1 MANLSYTNT
10 PLIAHLYDTAD
21 AAMAAAA
28 DLGCSGYRTYNING
42 ENKYVP
48 CASFLA
54 YEQAL
59 RYYKSQGVNNQI
71 SGSGNI
77 GDKAVGLQF
86 ANANDEIAG
95 DPFFTLGNFSLN
107 TSVTKKGVSGK
118 NLTLSSGNKSYT
130 AESINKLNPAKNT
143 TQSAIDQ
150 VNKKINDNLTVRVLF
165 NKKKLQN
172 YVLYAPMK
180 ETIKNTIIEITQKYP
195 AGLKLN
201 VIGILTPTVSEYN
214 YSTNKDTS
222 QFKINLSNIF
232 NPFEIEYTTSGSTKS
247 DDVNITPLRN
257 FSKTYTDYVIYYKGV
272 EYKILNA
279 TLPSSYNDNDNGIYV
294 TVEGNPF
301 INEVNNDKTVNRTF
315 WVKPKMQK
323 YDEFQTNL
331 SDMGQFLLDYDY
343 DKKKYVS
350 VIRYKKFT
358 DLGVE
363 LNMNETLLF
372 PQYDEVNIDLFS
384 DAFDKY
390 LTKLN
395 GISDDFDATK
405 TNLISRFLTTD
416 SLKEFD
422 TDDRRINLMFGLIGK
437 NFDTIKKYVDGI
449 TFMTNLS
456 YDKIENIPD
465 LLVKNYGNMLGFE
478 TYNVEDE
485 NTLIESLFDIKD
497 LRVEPGY
504 KPVDIDIELW
514 RRIFINSYHL
524 WKSKGTRKSIE
535 FILNLVG
542 LPDSIFEVNEYVYV
556 ARDKVD
562 YTQKAYD
569 LYKSNYSDNVL
580 LTLVP
585 FDKDGYPTVPPRVKY
600 QEYGFSVAND
610 GKNFG
615 PYDFGTSYI
624 RAYEVQSNVHI
635 FNMDRVADNVKSWVY
650 SEKQVLRLSEDSI
663 GYTEYYEDD
672 SRLVVNSKELEVY
685 ISSDKIF
692 DFTMYR
698 YLNRNSI
705 GLNTDLTFRAVPS
718 INVGNLSF
726 NQFLQKS
733 MDNYIK
739 PDNRKTIK
747 TYPTLTKIY
756 YDYLASTG
764 NPVTNTKS
772 LEFLNK
778 FDSSWVK
785 LVQQFT
791 PATTILNAGKKIQNS
806 KFLDNK
812 FVYKHGL
819 NNKVNWLGT
828 DGSEFQNLAKRP
840 VNQGTTN
847 PFDTIGVKKSPYAGE
862 SSSFTLVGNKGKNYT
877 GYDPTINEY
886 FGFYYNIEDACSS
899 VEIYRWDEN
908 EDYGDDAIYGGNIN
922 TGSGD
927 RKGVYVTYDNNLYR
941 LNTNNIYTSGYTIN
955 TALST
960 YTDANLLLSNTYD
973 TETITLPN
981 GPGNY
986 LVEFALSGQDD
997 LKIYDGLV
1005 SGIELDGISG
1015 PITGSVFYSEILT
1028 FTTDTV
1034 TFWNMLN
1041 YPNDITLKNLS
1052 VGLLS
1057 NKPNAFNVYDLI
1069 PLNTD
1074 ASLVTFKDST
1084 PTTISTIERN
1094 YYIEAVSI
1102 GHAYL
1107 AANIDYVCP
1116 VPKPHTCYYNYSG
1129 LTINM
1134 ATAGIT
1140 DYYDET
1146 GQYLTIE
1153 QSKYY
1158 GYSKNTATTEPDDA
1172 IYGKSGDWVVPFRK
1186 SNSWINGVVYYAG
1199 DVVTKSSVNYLVTGA
1214 TVTGYTVSGVPSG
1227 TTATTIVP
1235 GMYQAY
1241 LNRVKT
1247 DPYMHIDSAYIKK
1260 LRVNPFS
1267 DIVSINLTKNLYLYQ
1282 VYSGSTQTET
1292 YKVVNNV
1299 LNDELYISESSSL
1312 TFDGFYSLDET
1323 KIGPFYT
1330 ANTDEIL
1337 VNTLIDELELSP
1349 DKDNYIDIKSLNDNF
1364 NVNNNSISLSDGYY
1378 LVKQNGFLKFESD
1391 LYFES
1396 EFVIQQDLTIKLLDQ
1411 FGTIYHEELFTFSGG
1426 DTSQDRVANV
1436 SFEGVFAVDTRLYLV
1451 VNPQTYGCTL
1461 KRYEILD
1468 YDYLN
1473 PTTYS
1478 PIDDPRFRVYFNGG
1492 RSLIDGHYTDDLLS
1506 IEPIGD
1512 NVNFQVEHNIF
1523 KTDTTLDTYKFRP
1536 RPSISQSY
1544 DEANAFGLIYGKFYE
1559 KFKTASTI
1567 GDVTVYEKG
1576 FNNDKLDFELMVR
1589 SKDAPSLLP
1598 EDQSQNGIKK
1608 SYTITSTNNYIGN
1621 TPQEADNMGITKNI
1635 IIGKTPKPRLK
1646 TLNKQD
1652 FPFLRYLK
1660 NETVINSTASTIDF
1674 IGYDSGL
1681 TDYDLVSYTG
1691 DTINNLISKTRYQN
1705 TIGYWKKENV
1715 VYNTQL
1721 YKDILAV
1728 VPDFNPTI
1736 NNYQINDIVKVKLIN
1751 YDVVVETA
1759 TGTTI
1764 ETKTVERLYVCIED
1778 ITSNHLRK
1786 KTGISYAMN
1795 IHPIYQPN
1803 GARASFIP
1811 IEKYDIKAFTP
1822 IGYDKF
1828 DRYSSVKTK
1837 IKPYTYNSAIILTGA
1852 PTQKLNL
1859 GDIIRTG
1866 NNTAYTYYEY
1876 VYNKSLL
1883 FESGNIYPIGSFVY
1897 YNASTYGTDSTF
1909 SFWMK
1914 KTATGTSTPTT
1925 GANWHEFRLTGA
1937 TSNNL
1942 FYTKNDVITLTG
1954 TPDLTYTPATF
1965 RLKNLIPT
1973 QISVSGNKYY
1983 STLNTG
1989 FTNTVIADAAPNYL
2003 PMVNTAGELDGTDM
2017 VGYYLVT
2024 GTTVQYSGGSNS
2036 LYTGYT
2042 LDTNLIQNDYTT
2054 VNDKTISGIRLASNN
2069 ISNNIKPLFERL
2081 CSNTDDDS
2089 IYEWSS
2095 TRSYAANSTK
2105 MSTRYSLSRNVLYRA
2120 KNVTIGTNATEPHL
2134 NTTRW
2139 EEYDFMLVNK
2149 FTYYKDRTKVKI
2161 YEGTVESLNTTTK
2174 NSLYFFKNDLTL
2186 KSGFAENS
2194 FSGSTKNVKLLN
2206 GVNKLFDAKNENLRD
2221 VSQYG
2226 VAGFRKSG
2234 SDIIMDYYYDR
2245 DDNNLPLT
2253 GEFIGGLTIT
2263 NPCGHHAKVIFGVLF
2278 DADLRSLSQLYP
2290 RKQTN
2295 PAVPVIASST
2305 YNPNIRLIVNQFGA
2319 TKMTVTISSPNMS
2332 TITKVLAKNQ
2342 SIDDT
2347 ISAIKGDNITISV
2360 TYDTNKN
2367 LTRYKSGNVDGYTLY
2382 NASDVGIDNT
2392 YITATKT
2399 SVSKVVTRT
2408 VKLKD
2413 LYEDRVIKLDFE
2425 GANYIELATVDPA
2438 DYIKL

>member
-48 CASFLA
+48 CSSFLA

-59 RYYKSQGVNNQI
+59 RYYKSQGVANQI

-86 ANANDEIAG
+86 ANAKDEIAG

-107 TSVTKKGVSGK
+107 TSVTKKSASGK
-118 NLTLSSGNKSYT
+118 NVTLSGGDKSYT

-143 TQSAIDQ
+143 TQSAVDQ

-214 YSTNKDTS
+214 YSTSKDTA

-232 NPFEIEYTTSGSTKS
+232 NPFEIEYTTTGSTRT

-257 FSKTYTDYVIYYKGV
+257 FSKTYTDYVIYYKNV

-279 TLPSSYNDNDNGIYV
+279 TLPSSYNDNENGIYV

-301 INEVNNDKTVNRTF
+301 VNEVNNDNSVNRTF

-363 LNMNETLLF
+363 LNMNETLVF

-384 DAFDKY
+384 NAFDTY

-395 GISDDFDATK
+395 TISDDFDATK

-497 LRVEPGY
+497 LRIEPGY

-556 ARDKVD
+556 ARNKVD

-569 LYKSNYSDNVL
+569 LYKSNYSDEVL

-615 PYDFGTSYI
+615 PYDFGTLYI
-624 RAYEVQSNVHI
+624 RAYEVQSNVGI

-698 YLNRNSI
+698 YLNRNSVD
-705 GLNTDLTFRAVPS
+705 LNADLTFRVVPA
-718 INVGNLSF
+718 INAGGLTF

-739 PDNRKTIK
+739 PDNRKTVK

-756 YDYLASTG
+756 YDYLASAGT
-764 NPVTNTKS
+764 PVTNTKS
-772 LEFLNK
+772 LDFLNK

-828 DGSEFQNLAKRP
+828 DGSEFQDLAKRP

-847 PFDTIGVKKSPYAGE
+847 PFDTVGIKKVPLVGE

-899 VEIYRWDEN
+899 VEVYRWDEN

-927 RKGVYVTYDNNLYR
+927 RKGVYVIYENGLYR
-941 LNTNNIYTSGYTIN
+941 LNTNQMYVSGYTIN
-955 TALST
+955 TNPTPYVSPN
-960 YTDANLLLSNTYD
+960 NLGLIYGTNNTVA
-973 TETITLPN
+973 ISLPN
-981 GPGNY
+981 GPGKY
-986 LVEFALSGQDD
+986 LVEFTVNGEDD
-997 LKIYDGLV
+997 LEIYDGT
-1005 SGIELDGISG
+1005 ISG
-1015 PITGSVFYSEILT
+1015 VLLGGIGASTGTTTYSEILT
-1028 FTTDTV
+1028 FTTDTL
-1034 TFWNMLN
+1034 TILN
-1041 YPNDITLKNLS
+1041 LFNLNNNVIISDFTAGLHSNTPNS
-1052 VGLLS
+1052 FG
-1057 NKPNAFNVYDLI
+1057 VYEFL

-1074 ASLVTFKDST
+1074 ASTVTFKDSL
-1084 PTTISTIERN
+1084 PTAISIAERN

-1116 VPKPHTCYYNYSG
+1116 VPKPHTCYYDYSG

-1134 ATAGIT
+1134 ATVGIT

-1172 IYGKSGDWVVPFRK
+1172 VYGNAGDWVVPFRK
-1186 SNSWINGVVYYAG
+1186 TNAWTNGVVYYAG

-1214 TVTGYTVSGVPSG
+1214 TVTGYTVSGVPTG
-1227 TTATTIVP
+1227 TTTTTIVP

-1247 DPYMHIDSAYIKK
+1247 DPYMHIDAAYIKR
-1260 LRVNPFS
+1260 LRVNPFN
-1267 DIVSINLTKNLYLYQ
+1267 DVVSINLTKNLYLYQ
-1282 VYSGSTQTET
+1282 VYSGATQTET

-1299 LNDELYISESSSL
+1299 LNDELYISESSTL

-1323 KIGPFYT
+1323 KVGPFYT

-1337 VNTLIDELELSP
+1337 VNTLIDELELAP
-1349 DKDNYIDIKSLNDNF
+1349 DKDNYIDIKSLNESF
-1364 NVNNNSISLSDGYY
+1364 NVVNNSVSLSDGYY
-1378 LVKQNGFLKFESD
+1378 LVKQNGFLKFEAD

-1396 EFVIQQDLTIKLLDQ
+1396 ELVIPQNLSIKLLDQ
-1411 FGTIYHEELFTFSGG
+1411 FGTIYHEELFNFSGG
-1426 DTSQDRVANV
+1426 DSSQDRVANV
-1436 SFEGVFAVDTRLYLV
+1436 SFEGMFAVDTRLYLV
-1451 VNPQTYGCTL
+1451 VNPETYGCTL
-1461 KRYEILD
+1461 KRYEKID
-1468 YDYLN
+1468 YDYIE

-1478 PIDDPRFRVYFNGG
+1478 SIDDPRFRVYFNGG
-1492 RSLIDGHYTDDLLS
+1492 RTLIDGHYMDDVLS

-1512 NVNFQVEHNIF
+1512 NVNFQVEHNLF
-1523 KTDTTLDTYKFRP
+1523 KTNTVLDTYKFRP
-1536 RPSISQSY
+1536 RPSIGQSY

-1559 KFKTASTI
+1559 KFKTTSTI

-1576 FNNDKLDFELMVR
+1576 FNNDKIDFELTVR
-1589 SKDAPSLLP
+1589 SKAAPSLLP

-1608 SYTITSTNNYIGN
+1608 SYTITSTNNYLGN
-1621 TPQEADNMGITKNI
+1621 TPQEADDMGITKNI
-1635 IIGKTPKPRLK
+1635 IIGKNPKPRLK

-1660 NETVINSTASTIDF
+1660 NETVINSSASTIDF
-1674 IGYDSGL
+1674 VGYDSGFA
-1681 TDYDLVSYTG
+1681 DYDLVSYTG
-1691 DTINNLISKTRYQN
+1691 DTINNLIAKTRYQN
-1705 TIGYWKKENV
+1705 ATGYWKKENV

-1728 VPDFNPTI
+1728 VPEFNPTI
-1736 NNYQINDIVKVKLIN
+1736 NNYQINDIVKVVLSN

-1786 KTGISYAMN
+1786 KTGVAYSMN

-1811 IEKYDIKAFTP
+1811 IEKYDLKSFTP

-1837 IKPYTYNSAIILTGA
+1837 IKPYTYNAAILLTNS
-1852 PTQKLNL
+1852 PTQKFNL

-1866 NNTAYTYYEY
+1866 NNSSYTYYEY
-1876 VYNKSLL
+1876 VYNKSLV
-1883 FESGNIYPIGSFVY
+1883 FESGNTYPVGSFVY
-1897 YNASTYGTDSTF
+1897 YNASTYGSDSTF

-1914 KTATGTSTPTT
+1914 KTGTGTSTPAT
-1925 GANWHEFRLTGA
+1925 GANWHEFRPTG
-1937 TSNNL
+1937 TTTNNL
-1942 FYTKNDVITLTG
+1942 FYTKNDVIPVYAPYLA
-1954 TPDLTYTPATF
+1954 LTPAAF
-1965 RLKNLIPT
+1965 RVKNLIPT
-1973 QISVSGNKYY
+1973 QISAGGDQYY
-1983 STLNTG
+1983 TTLGTG
-1989 FTNTVIADAAPNYL
+1989 FTDTVIADAVPNYL
-2003 PMVNTAGELDGTDM
+2003 PSVSTAGELDGTDM
-2017 VGYYLVT
+2017 SAYYLVT

-2042 LDTNLIQNDYTT
+2042 LETNLIQNDYTSVT
-2054 VNDKTISGIRLASNN
+2054 NRTITGITLADNN
-2069 ISNNIKPLFERL
+2069 IINNIKPLFERL
-2081 CSNTDDDS
+2081 CSNVDDDS
-2089 IYEWSS
+2089 IYDWSS
-2095 TRSYAANSTK
+2095 TRLYTVNTTRMSTK
-2105 MSTRYSLSRNVLYRA
+2105 YSLGRNVLYRA
-2120 KNVTIGTNATEPHL
+2120 INQTSGSNATEPYL
-2134 NTTRW
+2134 STTRW
-2139 EEYDFMLVNK
+2139 EEYDFMLVKK
-2149 FTYYKDRTKVKI
+2149 FTYHKDRTKVKI
-2161 YEGTVESLNTTTK
+2161 YEGTVESLDTATK
-2174 NSLYFFKNDLTL
+2174 NSLYFFKNNLTL

-2194 FSGSTKNVKLLN
+2194 FSGSTKNNKLLT

-2221 VSQYG
+2221 VAQYG

-2278 DADLRSLSQLYP
+2278 DADLTSLSQLYP
-2290 RKQTN
+2290 RKQTG
-2295 PAVPVIASST
+2295 PAVPVIASTT
-2305 YNPNIRLIVNQFGA
+2305 YNPNVRLIVNQFGA
-2319 TKMTVTISSPNMS
+2319 TKMTVTISGPNMT

-2347 ISAIKGDNITISV
+2347 ISVIKGDNITISV

-2382 NASDVGIDNT
+2382 NASDAGIDNT
-2392 YITATKT
+2392 FITATKT
-2399 SVSKVVTRT
+2399 SVGKILTRT
-2408 VKLKD
+2408 IKLKD
-2413 LYEDRVIKLDFE
+2413 LYEDRVVKLDFE